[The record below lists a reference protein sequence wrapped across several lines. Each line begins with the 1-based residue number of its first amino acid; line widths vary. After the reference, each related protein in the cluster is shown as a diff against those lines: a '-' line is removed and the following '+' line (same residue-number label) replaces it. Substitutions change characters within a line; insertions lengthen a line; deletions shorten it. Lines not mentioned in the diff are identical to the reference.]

1 MRWSQTY
8 IPTLREDP
16 AEAEILSHKLLV
28 RGGFIRKLAAGVYIY
43 LPMMQRVL
51 AKISNIVREEMNA
64 AGAQEIT
71 MPVLQPSEIWQ
82 QSGRWETLGKE
93 LMRLKDRHERDLIL
107 GPTHEEVVTSL
118 LRGEVKSYR
127 QLPMNLYQI
136 QVKFRDEIRPRFGL
150 MRGREFMMKDAY
162 SFDANE
168 ESFKSSYQ
176 KMLDAYKRI
185 FDRCGLET
193 KVVESD
199 TGAMGGKAAHEF
211 VVPVETASGEV
222 TIFWC
227 EKCGYAANHE
237 KAASIDPKSTED
249 RDSGKPLEQVSTP
262 NMKTVEEV
270 TNFLGV
276 TAKKLV
282 KTLLYKAD
290 GQVVAALIRGDRE
303 LNEVKLK
310 NSLGVMQLEMAD
322 AATVEKVTGAK
333 VGFAGPVGL
342 KDVTIIAD
350 EEVLKLKNFVSGAN
364 RSDYHQVNINLN
376 RDFKPHKISNIR
388 NAVGGENC
396 PKCQKEPLKSSYGI
410 EVGNTFMLGTK
421 YSLSMNAKFVDQD
434 GQEKPF
440 IMGSYGIGITRTA
453 QAAVEKYN
461 DQDGI
466 IWPNAMAPLSV
477 TVIPVDYSQPALKEA
492 ADQIYSGLQTVGVEA
507 ILDDRN
513 ERAGV
518 KFKDSDLVGFPL
530 KLIIGD
536 KGLKENKI
544 ELQVR
549 KTKEKRLVDQPQVID
564 TCLKLLPSL

>member
-16 AEAEILSHKLLV
+16 AEAEITSHKLLV

-43 LPMMQRVL
+43 LPMMHRVL
-51 AKISNIVREEMNA
+51 SKISNIVREEMNA

-71 MPVLQPSEIWQ
+71 MPVLQPAEIWQ
-82 QSGRWETLGKE
+82 QSGRWETIGKE
-93 LMRLKDRHERDLIL
+93 LMRLKDRHDRDLIL

-118 LRGEVKSYR
+118 LRGEIRSYR

-168 ESFKSSYQ
+168 ESFKISYQ
-176 KMLDAYKRI
+176 KMLDAYKKI

-199 TGAMGGKAAHEF
+199 TGAMGGKAAHEY
-211 VVPVETASGEV
+211 VVPVATASGETV
-222 TIFWC
+222 IFWC
-227 EKCGYAANHE
+227 EKCGYSANQD
-237 KAASIDPKSTED
+237 KAVSLDLKSHQD
-249 RDSGKPLEQVSTP
+249 NDSEKPLQLVATP
-262 NMKTVEEV
+262 NMKTVAEV

-276 TAKKLV
+276 TSRKLV

-290 GQVVAALIRGDRE
+290 SQIMAALIRGDRE
-303 LNEVKLK
+303 LNETKLK
-310 NSLGVMQLEMAD
+310 NVTGAIQLEMAD

-342 KDVTIIAD
+342 KNVTIIAD
-350 EEVLKLKNFVSGAN
+350 DEVLKLKNFISGAN
-364 RSDYHQVNINLN
+364 KTDHHQTNINPS
-376 RDFKPHKISNIR
+376 RDFKPDKVANIR
-388 NAVGGENC
+388 NAVGGELC
-396 PKCQKEPLKSSYGI
+396 PQCKDTQLKSSYGI

-421 YSLSMNAKFVDQD
+421 YSQSMNAKFVDQD

-466 IWPNAMAPLSV
+466 IWPNAIAPLSV
-477 TVIPVDYSQPALKEA
+477 AVVPVDYKRAPLQETAH
-492 ADQIYSGLQTVGVEA
+492 QIYSTLQDKGVDV
-507 ILDDRN
+507 ILDDRD

-518 KFKDSDLVGFPL
+518 KFKDGDLVGFPL
-530 KLIIGD
+530 KLVIGER
-536 KGLKENKI
+536 GHKENKI
-544 ELQVR
+544 ELQIR
-549 KTKEKRLVDQPQVID
+549 KTKEKRLVDRAQIID
-564 TCLKLLPSL
+564 TCLNLLPSL

>member
-16 AEAEILSHKLLV
+16 AEAEIISHKLLV
-28 RGGFIRKLAAGVYIY
+28 RGGFIRKMAAGVYIY

-51 AKISNIVREEMNA
+51 TKISNIVREEMNA

-82 QSGRWETLGKE
+82 ESGRWQSIGKE
-93 LMRLKDRHERDLIL
+93 LMRLKDRHERDLVL

-118 LRGEVKSYR
+118 LKGEIRSYR
-127 QLPMNLYQI
+127 QLPLNLYQI

-150 MRGREFMMKDAY
+150 MRGREFIMKDAY

-168 ESFKSSYQ
+168 ESFKISYQ
-176 KMLDAYKRI
+176 KMLDAYKKI

-193 KVVESD
+193 KMVESD
-199 TGAMGGKAAHEF
+199 TGTMGGKAAHEF
-211 VVPVETASGEV
+211 VVPVDTASGEV

-237 KAASIDPKSTED
+237 KAASLDPKSTED
-249 RDSGKPLEQVSTP
+249 RDSEKPLEQVSTP

-282 KTLLYKAD
+282 KTLLYRAD

-310 NSLGVMQLEMAD
+310 NALGVMQLEMAD
-322 AATVEKVTGAK
+322 TATVEKTTGAK

-350 EEVLKLKNFVSGAN
+350 EEVLKLRNFVSGAN
-364 RSDYHQVNINLN
+364 RTDYHQVNINPN
-376 RDFKPHKISNIR
+376 RDFKPHKVSNIR
-388 NAVGGENC
+388 NAVGGEIC
-396 PKCQKEPLKSSYGI
+396 PQCQKEALKSSYGN

-421 YSLSMNAKFVDQD
+421 YSLSMNAKFIDQD
-434 GQEKPF
+434 GTEKPF
-440 IMGSYGIGITRTA
+440 IMGSYGVGITRTA

-466 IWPNAMAPLSV
+466 IWPNAIAPLSV
-477 TVIPVDYSQPALKEA
+477 SVIPVDTRSERLSRAAEEVHQKLKE
-492 ADQIYSGLQTVGVEA
+492 SKVET
-507 ILDDRN
+507 ILDDRD

-530 KLIIGD
+530 KIIIGE
-536 KGLKENKI
+536 KGLAENKV
-544 ELQVR
+544 ELQIR
-549 KTKEKRLVDQPQVID
+549 RTKEKRLVERSEAVDA
-564 TCLKLLPSL
+564 CRKLLSSL